1 MERTDVVEPD
11 PALGAVKTYRYLR
24 VALVALVV
32 LLFAAVTLEWWATG
46 RRCIQGS
53 ISAYFHTPV
62 QSVFVG
68 VLVTMGVCLIALKGN
83 TETEDILLNIAGML
97 APGVAF
103 VPTAEVGACRSV
115 PFVVA
120 DVPARVA
127 NNMQALFVAG
137 ALVGL
142 AVFAI
147 ARREAAADGLG
158 RWERL
163 GLIGTVLLLGGG
175 AGWFYVDR
183 ELFLSLAH
191 GFAAVPMFI
200 CIIAVIWL
208 NGRDAQQSV
217 REGAA
222 PAGNARY
229 VAAYRAIS
237 TAMLVAL
244 VVTVVV
250 SLATR
255 SSALVLWVE
264 VVLIALFAVFWVVQ
278 TAELWSKGLRRG

>member
-1 MERTDVVEPD
+1 MEPD

-24 VALVALVV
+24 LALVALVV
-32 LLFAAVTLEWWATG
+32 LLYAAVTLEWWATG
-46 RRCIQGS
+46 RRCVQDS

-83 TETEDILLNIAGML
+83 TDAEDILLNVAGML

-115 PFVVA
+115 PFVAA

-127 NNMQALFVAG
+127 NNMQALFVTG
-137 ALVGL
+137 ALVAL
-142 AVFAI
+142 AVFVI
-147 ARREAAADGLG
+147 ARREAAGGGVG

-163 GLIGTVLLLGGG
+163 GIVGTGLLLGGG
-175 AGWFYVDR
+175 AVWFYADR
-183 ELFLSLAH
+183 ELFLDLAH
-191 GFAAVPMFI
+191 GFAAVPMFG
-200 CIIAVIWL
+200 CIIVVVWL

-222 PAGNARY
+222 PPTNARY

-237 TAMLVAL
+237 TTMFVAL

-264 VVLIALFAVFWVVQ
+264 VVLIALFAVFWLVQ
-278 TAELWSKGLRRG
+278 TRELWSKGLRQG

>member
-1 MERTDVVEPD
+1 MEPD

-24 VALVALVV
+24 LALVAIVV
-32 LLFAAVTLEWWATG
+32 LLFTAVTLEWWATG
-46 RRCIQGS
+46 RRCVQGS

-83 TETEDILLNIAGML
+83 TEAEDILLNVAGML

-103 VPTAEVGACRSV
+103 VPTNEVGGCRSV

-137 ALVGL
+137 ALVAL
-142 AVFAI
+142 AVFVI
-147 ARREAAADGLG
+147 ARRDAAGGRLG
-158 RWERL
+158 RWDRL
-163 GLIGTVLLLGGG
+163 GIVGTTLLLGGG
-175 AGWFYVDR
+175 AVWFYVDR
-183 ELFLSLAH
+183 QLFLNLAH
-191 GFAAVPMFI
+191 GFAAVPMFM
-200 CIIAVIWL
+200 CIIAVVWL
-208 NGRDAQQSV
+208 NGRDAQTSV
-217 REGAA
+217 REGDA
-222 PAGNARY
+222 PPANARY

-237 TAMLVAL
+237 VAMLVAL

-264 VVLIALFAVFWVVQ
+264 VVLIALFAVFWLVQ
-278 TAELWSKGLRRG
+278 TSELWSKGLRRG